1 MNVIDVERF
10 GSGARIPIGRQGE
23 NLAREIRISTKGF
36 EDAHEGGTAVLLF
49 RRSANEDPY
58 PVPIQAEEGAV
69 TWQPT
74 ATDTAR
80 AGFGQMEVQWYVG
93 DVLQK
98 SKIYQTYIEKSLEP
112 AGEEPEHPGE
122 SWVQQVIEAAQS
134 GADPD
139 TIKGL
144 VEEYLEE
151 NPPEAYD
158 DAEVKQDIVRLDNTK
173 LTAPPTASV
182 GQFFKVANIDEN
194 GHYVLE
200 AVDAPSGGVQDVRV
214 TGSSIVQDGV
224 ADIPVVG
231 NKGNGLTLVRL
242 AGDGLLSGVAM
253 YGDNISSSI
262 YEPNLMIVPAP
273 KEYISSRL
281 AYCHAP
287 ITPGNLDLAVKSAL
301 CDGKGAEWNED
312 EQQAAQRRLG
322 ILSVEEVLF

>member
-158 DAEVKQDIVRLDNTK
+158 DAEVKQDLAQK
-173 LTAPPTASV
+173 LTAPATAQV
-182 GQFFKVANIDEN
+182 GQFFRVANVDTDGKIM
-194 GHYVLE
+194 LE
-200 AVDAPSGGVQDVRV
+200 AVDAPQAGVQDVTINGV
-214 TGSSIVQDGV
+214 SIVD
-224 ADIPVVG
+224 
-231 NKGNGLTLVRL
+231 
-242 AGDGLLSGVAM
+242 GDGKAAIPIGAQNVKGVVQPASGGDSVYRSGFTSNYVMKLGDLDTFVVA
-253 YGDNISSSI
+253 S
-262 YEPNLMIVPAP
+262 
-273 KEYISSRL
+273 L
-281 AYCHAP
+281 AD
-287 ITPGNLDLAVKSAL
+287 GLASPMTTAQ
-301 CDGKGAEWNED
+301 
-312 EQQAAQRRLG
+312 QQAARKRLG
-322 ILSVEEVLF
+322 IETLTQEEYDLIDNPTGIYIITEENT